1 MVRNIVGS
9 SRHLGLAPC
18 GMRVYSVAKSCP
30 TLCNPK
36 DSSPWSIDQAP
47 LSMEFSRQ
55 EYWSRF
61 AIFLLQVIFLT
72 RDWTRMS
79 CTGRQILYHWATR
92 EACRRRIR
100 CLVHPKRLGA
110 EGRDWVSPTSKG
122 IIYFSLSEG
131 KVEEMEVR
139 GRGAESKVEFIW
151 ILTRVFPLWI
161 KKLDISGKPGE
172 ALSGSSW
179 VQSWEKGGK
188 GPYLW
193 NCLFV
198 WERTLS
204 SRYRSHVPTSFRSL
218 HYLISRQLKKRFPRP
233 QSHWLH
239 MCILFLLLVETL
251 RLEWAVGSC
260 FIGRVFEV
268 LFKL

>member
-72 RDWTRMS
+72 RDWTHMS

-179 VQSWEKGGK
+179 VQSWEREGK
-188 GPYLW
+188 DHTFEIAILCGREFWVAVTDLMLLPASVHFIIFSLI
-193 NCLFV
+193 N
-198 WERTLS
+198 
-204 SRYRSHVPTSFRSL
+204 SRGFPGRSL
-218 HYLISRQLKKRFPRP
+218 TGFTCAFSSSF
-233 QSHWLH
+233 W
-239 MCILFLLLVETL
+239 L
-251 RLEWAVGSC
+251 RLCGWSGLWGHVS
-260 FIGRVFEV
+260 
-268 LFKL
+268 